1 MFTTRDETFASPD
14 EQTAHGYLATGRPGI
29 YINPNELYGEIV
41 IFRKEGM
48 MTTLVWMSGQ
58 SHKHSHTVNIAGKHG
73 IRLPGLLIVS
83 SERNKRLTI
92 LWKQPGGEKLVT
104 SLDVEQHE
112 LPNTEMDVQQA
123 REVDVPHLCEQS
135 EQREPDKTGTI
146 VQSNL
151 PIQDSRNVGGRL
163 TSNATL
169 SEKPLAASERIHVTA
184 RQFESVI
191 WNLTVDGDDIIL
203 QRLSS
208 VDMTPEVSTQR
219 SLRFTADCR
228 YVHEPTLP
236 TLTSRSNH

>member
-1 MFTTRDETFASPD
+1 MDF
-14 EQTAHGYLATGRPGI
+14 
-29 YINPNELYGEIV
+29 
-41 IFRKEGM
+41 
-48 MTTLVWMSGQ
+48 
-58 SHKHSHTVNIAGKHG
+58 
-73 IRLPGLLIVS
+73 
-83 SERNKRLTI
+83 
-92 LWKQPGGEKLVT
+92 
-104 SLDVEQHE
+104 EQHE

-151 PIQDSRNVGGRL
+151 PIQDSRNVDGRL

-169 SEKPLAASERIHVTA
+169 SEKPLAGSVRIHVTA

-191 WNLTVDGDDIIL
+191 WDLTVDGDDIVL

-208 VDMTPEVSTQR
+208 VDVAPEVSTQR